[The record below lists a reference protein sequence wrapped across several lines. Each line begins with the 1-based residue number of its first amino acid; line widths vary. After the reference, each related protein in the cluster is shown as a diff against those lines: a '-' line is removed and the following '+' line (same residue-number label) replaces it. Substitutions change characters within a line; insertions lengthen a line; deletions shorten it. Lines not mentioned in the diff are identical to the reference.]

1 MILLVT
7 IASAQEKV
15 KARVSVS
22 YSKIMN
28 RESFLNISAKYK
40 SENGFEPAAGLA
52 FHIYQ
57 KIADDSLRPIGNATT
72 IANGKAKFLLDA
84 TQSYKTKNGAFNFV
98 VKIENDAHF
107 QDAETEVNASDATL
121 EASLETVDSVHQ
133 IVAKLSDAEGKPL
146 QGQSLKVQLQR
157 MYAPLQVGTATYETD
172 ENGTITVPIEDRM
185 PGIDGILNYEVV
197 LEESDLYGTI
207 KVIVPAN
214 IGAPITD
221 RSTFDD
227 RTLWSPPSK
236 TPYYLLLFPNLIIV
250 GVWLPILIL
259 IINLFR
265 ISKTKTK
272 SL

>member
-1 MILLVT
+1 
-7 IASAQEKV
+7 
-15 KARVSVS
+15 
-22 YSKIMN
+22 
-28 RESFLNISAKYK
+28 
-40 SENGFEPAAGLA
+40 
-52 FHIYQ
+52 
-57 KIADDSLRPIGNATT
+57 
-72 IANGKAKFLLDA
+72 
-84 TQSYKTKNGAFNFV
+84 
-98 VKIENDAHF
+98 
-107 QDAETEVNASDATL
+107 
-121 EASLETVDSVHQ
+121 
-133 IVAKLSDAEGKPL
+133 
-146 QGQSLKVQLQR
+146 
-157 MYAPLQVGTATYETD
+157 
-172 ENGTITVPIEDRM
+172 M

-259 IINLFR
+259 IINLLR